1 MIYKVKVQNNLKPTT
16 MLENLEQLVRDHA
29 QDAIVNNAAV
39 PNENNEAAIQAT
51 SASIFDTLK
60 AQLTSGN
67 VAQLADIFNKGEA
80 QEGSPVVQQATS
92 SLTDK
97 LSAFGINAETA
108 KGIGASLIPVILS
121 KLANKTND
129 PNDSS
134 FNIQDVLGKLA
145 GGADGKFDLT
155 DVMGMFTG
163 GNQNQA
169 NGQSAQGG
177 MLDKLKGLFN

>member
-1 MIYKVKVQNNLKPTT
+1 
-16 MLENLEQLVRDHA
+16 MLENLEQLVRDYA
-29 QDAIVNNAAV
+29 GDAIINNSAV
-39 PNENNEAAIQAT
+39 PNEQNELAVQAA
-51 SASIFDTLK
+51 SSSIFDTLK
-60 AQLTSGN
+60 QQFASGN
-67 VAQLADIFNKGEA
+67 LSEIANIFNQGDA
-80 QEGSPVVQQATS
+80 SASSPVVQQATS

-97 LSAFGINAETA
+97 LSGLGISAETA
-108 KGIGASLIPVILS
+108 KSIGASIIPVILG

-145 GGADGKFDLT
+145 GGDDGKFDLT

-163 GNQNQA
+163 GGQA
-169 NGQSAQGG
+169 QAGQPEGGG

>member
-1 MIYKVKVQNNLKPTT
+1 
-16 MLENLEQLVRDHA
+16 MLENFEQLVRENA

-39 PNENNEAAIQAT
+39 PNEQNEAAIQAT
-51 SASIFDTLK
+51 SSSIFDTLK
-60 AQLTSGN
+60 AQLASGN
-67 VAQLADIFNKGEA
+67 VAEIANIFNNGEA
-80 QEGSPVVQQATS
+80 PESNQVVQQATS

-97 LSAFGINAETA
+97 LAGFGINADTA
-108 KGIGASLIPVILS
+108 KSIGASIIPVILG

-145 GGADGKFDLT
+145 GGTDGKFDLT

-169 NGQSAQGG
+169 PGAQAGGG

>member
-1 MIYKVKVQNNLKPTT
+1 
-16 MLENLEQLVRDHA
+16 MLENLEQLVRENA
-29 QDAIVNNAAV
+29 QDVIINNSAV
-39 PNENNEAAIQAT
+39 PNEQNEAAIKAA
-51 SASIFDTLK
+51 SSSIFDTLK
-60 AQLTSGN
+60 EQLASGN
-67 VAQLADIFNKGEA
+67 VAQIAEIFNKGEA
-80 QEGSPVVQQATS
+80 NEANPVVQQASS

-97 LSAFGINAETA
+97 LSGFGINAETA
-108 KGIGASLIPVILS
+108 KSIGGSLIPVILG

-129 PNDSS
+129 PNDGS

-163 GNQNQA
+163 GQNQA
-169 NGQSAQGG
+169 NGEQAGGG